1 MERIGWIVMVFLSV
15 VIVGLSYAASFHG
28 TLEGYFGG
36 NITID
41 CEYEV
46 MNIRGWDYDSHFT
59 CTQSYHNF
67 SPLPSTV
74 INGVLHQEEDESN
87 GLARIYGRMTFAVN
101 DSPYNV
107 EIDIKYDE
115 EEGIEDFKPDNSFL
129 KINGVNIPLSEEL
142 IDLVVHDLLYLFLE

>member
-1 MERIGWIVMVFLSV
+1 
-15 VIVGLSYAASFHG
+15 
-28 TLEGYFGG
+28 
-36 NITID
+36 
-41 CEYEV
+41 
-46 MNIRGWDYDSHFT
+46 
-59 CTQSYHNF
+59 
-67 SPLPSTV
+67 
-74 INGVLHQEEDESN
+74 
-87 GLARIYGRMTFAVN
+87 MTFAVN